1 MSEPALQLQ
10 WHEQLDKL
18 MPTNVRYKIKDI
30 DNSVNGGLK
39 STIRLECGTAD
50 ACDQWVAEFCR
61 TSLCTWRV
69 RNTYPQGRRGLLYR
83 KDYVC
88 QHSAFNKDCPIRQKT
103 KDTGCGAK
111 FSIKVCDV
119 SQYYLV

>member
-1 MSEPALQLQ
+1 MSHIKLKILTIALTVDLSRPFVWSAIQLM
-10 WHEQLDKL
+10 HVINGSL
-18 MPTNVRYKIKDI
+18 
-30 DNSVNGGLK
+30 NSVAPAYAPGVF
-39 STIRLECGTAD
+39 A
-50 ACDQWVAEFCR
+50 
-61 TSLCTWRV
+61 
-69 RNTYPQGRRGLLYR
+69 TYPQGRRGLLYR

-88 QHSAFNKDCPIRQKT
+88 QHSAFNKNCPIRQKT